1 SLNVLLALEGAIVGV
16 HAAALPT
23 LRRQELLEWA

>member
-1 SLNVLLALEGAIVGV
+1 V

-23 LRRQELLEWA
+23 PRRQELLEWAATR

>member
-1 SLNVLLALEGAIVGV
+1 AIAGV

-23 LRRQELLEWA
+23 PRRQELLEWAATR

>member
-1 SLNVLLALEGAIVGV
+1 IVGV

-23 LRRQELLEWA
+23 PRRQELLEWASAR

>member
-1 SLNVLLALEGAIVGV
+1 MAALSFGDI

-23 LRRQELLEWA
+23 PRAERRIAHAELLSD

>member
-1 SLNVLLALEGAIVGV
+1 GV

-23 LRRQELLEWA
+23 PRRQELLEWAATR